1 MADAAI
7 RDALRQRLARLPR
20 VALGHW
26 PTPLDEAPR
35 LSAALGGPRLLVK
48 RDDCTGLALGGNK
61 TRQLELILGRALEDG
76 CDCLVAGAFAQSNWC
91 RQIAAAGAKLG
102 LPVHLVLKSGVTGTD
117 PQGNLLLD
125 RLFGATITFVNLPD
139 SAHLTPRLEAV
150 AAQLSAQGSRPRVLG
165 SHGDKLLAAAAYVEA
180 MIEVDEQMAAR
191 GLAADRL
198 YLSGADKTPAGCHLG
213 MAALGGR
220 TRVTGI
226 TPIAW
231 EVPRPADIAAIATD
245 TARLLGLDLAFDG
258 VDIDNDDGHIGA
270 RYGLPSPEGTAAMAL
285 CARTEGLVLDP
296 VYTAKAMAGL
306 IADIRSGVVGRDE
319 TVVFLHTGGLPALFA
334 LAEEVAQEL

>member
-1 MADAAI
+1 MADAAT
-7 RDALRQRLARLPR
+7 RADLRQRLARLPR
-20 VALGHW
+20 VPLGHW
-26 PTPLDEAPR
+26 PTPLDDAPR

-61 TRQLELILGRALEDG
+61 TRQLELILGRALAEG
-76 CDCLVAGAFAQSNWC
+76 CNCLVAGAFAQSNWC

-102 LPVHLVLKSGVTGTD
+102 LSVHLVLKSGVTGME

-125 RLFGATITFVNLPD
+125 RLFGATITFVDIPD
-139 SAHLTPRLEAV
+139 AEALTPQLEA
-150 AAQLSAQGSRPRVLG
+150 AAARLAAEGRRPRVLG
-165 SHGDKLLAAAAYVEA
+165 THDDKLLAAAAYVEA
-180 MIEVDEQMAAR
+180 MVELDEQMVAQ

-231 EVPRPADIAAIATD
+231 EVPRPGDIAAIATD
-245 TARLLGLDLAFDG
+245 TARLLGLDLAFQG
-258 VDIDNDDGHIGA
+258 SDIDNDDGHIGA

-285 CARTEGLVLDP
+285 CSRTEGLVLDP

-306 IADIRSGVVGRDE
+306 IADIRSGAVGPDE

-334 LAEEVAQEL
+334 LADEVARGL

>member
-1 MADAAI
+1 MADAA
-7 RDALRQRLARLPR
+7 LRADLRRRLARLPR

-26 PTPLDEAPR
+26 PTPLDDAPR

-61 TRQLELILGRALEDG
+61 TRQLELILGRALADG
-76 CDCLVAGAFAQSNWC
+76 HDCLVAGAFAQSNWC

-102 LPVHLVLKSGVTGTD
+102 LPVHLVLKSGVTGTV

-125 RLFGATITFVNLPD
+125 RLFGATITFVDIPD
-139 SAHLTPRLEAV
+139 SAFLTLQLEAV
-150 AAQLSAQGSRPRVLG
+150 AARLEGEGRRPRVLG
-165 SHGDKLLAAAAYVEA
+165 GHDDKLLAAVAYVEA
-180 MIEVDEQMAAR
+180 MVELDEQTEAL
-191 GLAADRL
+191 GLGADRL

-231 EVPRPADIAAIATD
+231 EVPRPGDIAAIATEA
-245 TARLLGLDLAFDG
+245 ARLLGLDLAFDAA
-258 VDIDNDDGHIGA
+258 DIDNDDRHIGP
-270 RYGLPSPEGTAAMAL
+270 RYGLPSAEGTAAMAL

-306 IADIRSGVVGRDE
+306 IADIRSGKVAKGE

-334 LAEEVAQEL
+334 LAGEVDAGL

>member
-1 MADAAI
+1 MTETTLRDELRRRIDA
-7 RDALRQRLARLPR
+7 LPR

-26 PTPLDEAPR
+26 PTPLDDCPR
-35 LSAALGGPRLLVK
+35 LSAALGGPRILMK

-61 TRQLELILGRALEDG
+61 TRQLELILGRALAEG
-76 CDCLVAGAFAQSNWC
+76 CDTLVAGAFAQSNWC

-102 LPVHLVLKSGVTGTD
+102 LAVHLVLKSGVTGTA

-125 RLFGATITFVNLPD
+125 RLFGATIDFVDIPD
-139 SAHLTPRLEAV
+139 AAGLTPQLEA
-150 AAQLSAQGSRPRVLG
+150 AAARLAAAGRRPRVLG
-165 SHGDKLLAAAAYVEA
+165 TYEDKLLAALAYAGA
-180 MIEVDEQMAAR
+180 MAELDEQLAAR

-220 TRVTGI
+220 TRVMGV

-231 EVPRPADIAAIATD
+231 EVPRPGDIAKIASD
-245 TARLLGLDLAFDG
+245 AARLVGLDLAFKAA
-258 VDIDNDDGHIGA
+258 DIDNDDGHIGP

-285 CARTEGLVLDP
+285 VARTEGIVLDP

-306 IADIRSGVVGRDE
+306 IADIRSGEVGRDE

-334 LAEEVAQEL
+334 LADEVAAGL